1 MATDPGR
8 LFSALHCCLALKK
21 WAGLRKNHC
30 HDPGFIFVIGTRQE
44 WQFSF
49 FSTSSATQSGALDL
63 RISARR
69 ICFIMVH
76 SLRSIAPHDAV
87 NSLLPGPALGIPN
100 SFACIWVNIITTNLG
115 EGLFLLC
122 FLSIDQGGG
131 GSNQGGISNCAGA
144 VPDHD

>member
-1 MATDPGR
+1 V
-8 LFSALHCCLALKK
+8 AL
-21 WAGLRKNHC
+21 LRDHC
-30 HDPGFIFVIGTRQE
+30 HDPGFILVIGARQE

-87 NSLLPGPALGIPN
+87 NSLLPGSALGMPN
-100 SFACIWVNIITTNLG
+100 SFASIRVNIITTNLG
-115 EGLFLLC
+115 EGLFLLSA
-122 FLSIDQGGG
+122 FLSFIRE
-131 GSNQGGISNCAGA
+131 GSNQGCTSNCAGT
-144 VPDHD
+144 VSGHD